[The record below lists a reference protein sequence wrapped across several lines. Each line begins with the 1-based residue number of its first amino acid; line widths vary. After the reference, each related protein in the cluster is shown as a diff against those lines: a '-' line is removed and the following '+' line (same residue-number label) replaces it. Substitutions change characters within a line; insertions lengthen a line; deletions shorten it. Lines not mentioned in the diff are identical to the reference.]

1 MATAQL
7 APKSVVAQR
16 SLESPFRRTLVR
28 FRKHRLAMLGLVVI
42 VILVAGA
49 LAASDTAANAQDLA
63 NNQQSPNFV
72 HLFGTDALG
81 RDVFA
86 RTLVGGRVSLAVGLI
101 SVVFS
106 LVIGVVVGAL
116 AGYYRR
122 LDFLIMR
129 VVDIIMSFPQFVL
142 LLLLAAFIGPGLINI
157 MILIA
162 ALTWTIPCRLIRG
175 QFLQLREAD
184 YVVAARVTGV
194 RDRTIVIQHILP
206 NAIGPMLVFASL
218 GVASNVIQEAT
229 LSFIGLGVQPPTPSW
244 GNLLNTAHS
253 VTVLTQEPWQWA
265 PAAILIVLF
274 VLAVNFVGDGIRDAL
289 DARSVV
295 ERG

>member
-1 MATAQL
+1 MATAKVASRL
-7 APKSVVAQR
+7 VAPPG
-16 SLESPFRRTLVR
+16 SLESPFRRTLTR
-28 FRKHRLAMLGLVVI
+28 FRKHHLAMLGIVVI
-42 VILVAGA
+42 TILVTGA
-49 LAASDTAANAQDLA
+49 LAASDVSANAQDLPSNHQPPSLA
-63 NNQQSPNFV
+63 
-72 HLFGTDALG
+72 HLLGTDSLG

-122 LDFLIMR
+122 LDFVIMR
-129 VVDIIMSFPQFVL
+129 VVDVIMSFPQFVL
-142 LLLLAAFIGPGLINI
+142 LLLLAAFIGPGLFNI
-157 MILIA
+157 MVLIA
-162 ALTWTIPCRLIRG
+162 ALTWTVPCRLIRG

-184 YVVAARVTGV
+184 YVIAAQVTGV
-194 RDRTIVIQHILP
+194 RDREIVIQHILP

-218 GVASNVIQEAT
+218 GVATNVILEAT

-253 VTVLTQEPWQWA
+253 VTVLSQEPWQWA
-265 PAAILIVLF
+265 PAALLIVLF

-289 DARSVV
+289 DARSTVD
-295 ERG
+295 RA

>member
-1 MATAQL
+1 MTTAKIASPVDSAL
-7 APKSVVAQR
+7 R
-16 SLESPFRRTLVR
+16 SMESPLRRTLTR
-28 FRKHRLAMLGLVVI
+28 FRRHHLAMLGLGTIVV
-42 VILVAGA
+42 LVVGA
-49 LAASDTAANAQDLA
+49 VAASDSGAYVQDLA
-63 NNQQSPNFV
+63 NAQQSPDAT

-86 RTLVGGRVSLAVGLI
+86 RTLLGGRVSLAVGLV

-106 LVIGVVVGAL
+106 TVIGVVVGAL

-122 LDFLIMR
+122 LDNVIMR
-129 VVDIIMSFPQFVL
+129 IVDVIMSFPQFVL

-157 MILIA
+157 MVLIA
-162 ALTWTIPCRLIRG
+162 ALTWTVPCRLIRG
-175 QFLQLREAD
+175 QFLQLRESD
-184 YVVAARVTGV
+184 YVVAARVIGL
-194 RDRTIVIQHILP
+194 RDRSIVMRHILP
-206 NAIGPMLVFASL
+206 NAIAPLLVFASL
-218 GVASNVIQEAT
+218 GVAQNVILEAT

-253 VTVLTQEPWQWA
+253 ITVLSEQPWQWG

-289 DARSVV
+289 DARSII
-295 ERG
+295 GNT

>member
-1 MATAQL
+1 MATAQF
-7 APKSVVAQR
+7 APKPVVAQR
-16 SLESPFRRTLVR
+16 SLESPFRRTLTR

-42 VILVAGA
+42 VILVTGA

-63 NNQQSPNFV
+63 NNQQPPSLA

-122 LDFLIMR
+122 LDFAIMR

-184 YVVAARVTGV
+184 YVIAARVTGV

-253 VTVLTQEPWQWA
+253 VTVLTQEPWQWG
-265 PAAILIVLF
+265 PAALMIVLF

>member
-1 MATAQL
+1 VATID
-7 APKSVVAQR
+7 VVAPPAAASPR
-16 SLESPFRRTLVR
+16 LESPLRRTLAR
-28 FRKHRLAMLGLVVI
+28 FRRHHIAMLGLVVLVVL
-42 VILVAGA
+42 VIGA
-49 LAASDTAANAQDLA
+49 VTASDSSAYAQNLGNAHK
-63 NNQQSPNFV
+63 SPSAD

-86 RTLVGGRVSLAVGLI
+86 RTLVGGRVSLAVGLV

-106 LVIGVVVGAL
+106 IVIGVFVGAI

-122 LDFLIMR
+122 LDPLIMR

-142 LLLLAAFIGPGLINI
+142 LLILAAFIGPGLVNI
-157 MILIA
+157 MFLIA
-162 ALTWTIPCRLIRG
+162 ALTWTVPCRLIRG

-184 YVVAARVTGV
+184 YVVSAQVIGV
-194 RDRTIVIQHILP
+194 RDRAIVTRHILP
-206 NAIGPMLVFASL
+206 NAIGPLLVFASL
-218 GVASNVIQEAT
+218 GVASNVILEAT

-253 VTVLTQEPWQWA
+253 ITVLANEPWQWV
-265 PAAILIVLF
+265 PAALFIVVF

-289 DARSVV
+289 DARSTADLM
-295 ERG
+295 

>member
-1 MATAQL
+1 MTTAKIASPVDSAL
-7 APKSVVAQR
+7 R
-16 SLESPFRRTLVR
+16 SMESPLRRTLTR
-28 FRKHRLAMLGLVVI
+28 FRRHHLAMLGLGTIVV
-42 VILVAGA
+42 LVVGA
-49 LAASDTAANAQDLA
+49 VAASDSGAYVQDLA
-63 NNQQSPNFV
+63 NAQQSPDAT

-86 RTLVGGRVSLAVGLI
+86 RTLLGGRVSLAVGLV

-106 LVIGVVVGAL
+106 TVIGVVVGAL

-122 LDFLIMR
+122 LDNVIMR
-129 VVDIIMSFPQFVL
+129 IVDVIMSFPQFVL

-157 MILIA
+157 MVLIA
-162 ALTWTIPCRLIRG
+162 ALTWTVPCRLIRG
-175 QFLQLREAD
+175 QFLQLRESD
-184 YVVAARVTGV
+184 YVVAARVIGL
-194 RDRTIVIQHILP
+194 RDRAIVMRHILP
-206 NAIGPMLVFASL
+206 NAIAPLLVFASL
-218 GVASNVIQEAT
+218 GVAQNVILEAT

-253 VTVLTQEPWQWA
+253 ITVLSEQPWQWG

-289 DARSVV
+289 DARSII
-295 ERG
+295 GNT